1 MLNLNGIM
9 ETKITGCDQPYT
21 EQKEEKYFSLP
32 NKMTVDC
39 TKARYFY
46 GGKGPLKS
54 RRITGFNGT
63 ILFGKVYKLANLK
76 EEAKRNPEE
85 EYELSKI
92 IEWAQ
97 ENGFEWVVHTPT
109 DDWYAVSDGDIV
121 ISN

>member
-1 MLNLNGIM
+1 MLNINETM
-9 ETKITGCDQPYT
+9 ETRITGCDQPYT
-21 EQKEEKYFSLP
+21 EQKEEKWFMLP
-32 NKMTVDC
+32 NELTVEC

-46 GGKGPLKS
+46 GGNGPLKS
-54 RRITGFNGT
+54 KRITGFRGQ
-63 ILFGKVYKLANLK
+63 ILFGKLYKVANLK
-76 EEAKRNPEE
+76 KEAKKYPEE
-85 EYELSKI
+85 EYNFSKV